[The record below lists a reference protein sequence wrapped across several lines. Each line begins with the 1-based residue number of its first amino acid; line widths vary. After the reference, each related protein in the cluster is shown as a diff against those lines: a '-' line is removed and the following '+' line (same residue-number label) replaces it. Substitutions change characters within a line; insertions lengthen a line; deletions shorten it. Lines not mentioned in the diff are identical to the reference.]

1 MFTISFFLNFYLEL
15 QKNLK
20 DYIILEFFK
29 NEGEKIMK
37 TLTKYL
43 MVIFLLTSTTIFA
56 DETRAEPGSRKLTE
70 EQKKEI
76 EQKQKQEIVSNQKNF
91 QNLPPYIDNQYPPLV
106 FDHNIHNIV
115 GLSVLGD
122 RLIIED
128 GSEWKIKPEDIQEVS
143 YWKETHPILIVMNE
157 SFFSSYFQGFRYKMI
172 NAKTNTSIEVKLHL
186 GPILQ
191 NKYTLQVA
199 AINPSTCEVI
209 FTDNTLWQCNPSE
222 YYLLDKWLIGDTIIV
237 GTNTRGWFNNTY
249 DNMLIN
255 VNLLQEIKA
264 NRVE

>member
-1 MFTISFFLNFYLEL
+1 
-15 QKNLK
+15 
-20 DYIILEFFK
+20 
-29 NEGEKIMK
+29 MK

-43 MVIFLLTSTTIFA
+43 MVSFLLISITIFA
-56 DETRAEPGSRKLTE
+56 DDTRAEPGSRKLTE
-70 EQKKEI
+70 DQKKEI
-76 EQKQKQEIVSNQKNF
+76 EQKQKESITTSKKNY
-91 QNLPPYIDNQYPPLV
+91 QNLPPYIDNQLPPLV
-106 FDHNIHNIV
+106 FDHNIHSIV

-143 YWKETHPILIVMNE
+143 YWKETHPIMIVMND
-157 SFFSSYFQGFRYKMI
+157 SFFSSYFQGYRYKMV
-172 NAKTNTSIEVKLHL
+172 NVKTNTAIEVKLHL

-191 NKYTLQVA
+191 NQYTLQVA
-199 AINPSTCEVI
+199 AINPHTCEVI

-222 YYLLDKWLIGDTIIV
+222 YYLLDKWLVGDAIIV
-237 GTNTRGWFNNTY
+237 GTNSRGWFNNTY
-249 DNMLIN
+249 DYMLIN